1 MFEHLRQDYVASRAR
16 GRPTVGR
23 MLCRAASDSGF
34 RAMCFYRLARWCRVR
49 GFRLA
54 AVLAE
59 RLMHHLSHC
68 WISSLAEIGPGFR
81 VAHVCGIVVPPGVI
95 IGANCEI
102 RQNVTLGG
110 NLDKRGPDGRTNPRI
125 GDGVSLG
132 PGAVVLGPIE
142 VGSGTFIGANA
153 VVTQSV
159 PPNSI
164 VAAFRAE
171 VTGERDA
178 EGTPVRDARR
188 VFLSRRELFERIDAL
203 EQRLAEVQ
211 RGTPQR

>member
-59 RLMHHLSHC
+59 RLMHQLSHC

-110 NLDKRGPDGRTNPRI
+110 NLGRVAPDGRQTPI
-125 GDGVSLG
+125 LGDGVSIG
-132 PGAVVLGPIE
+132 PGAVILGPIE
-142 VGSGTFIGANA
+142 VGAGTFIGANA

-159 PPNSI
+159 PPKSI

-171 VTGERDA
+171 VTAQLGPDGA
-178 EGTPVRDARR
+178 PVREMKR
-188 VFLSRRELFERIDAL
+188 VFLSRRELHERIEAL
-203 EQRLAEVQ
+203 EGRLQELE
-211 RGTPQR
+211 RRMPQ